1 MYTEDMQGT
10 QQVHATEYAVAQFAQ
25 DLIEQ
30 GVCHLEIVWGN
41 YKEYFAEVPEHLRG
55 RYLRYRKTM
64 LHRQA
69 LAVVLYE
76 ESVFLAHPFSS

>member
-1 MYTEDMQGT
+1 MYTDNMQ
-10 QQVHATEYAVAQFAQ
+10 ATAQLRTAEYTVAQFAQ

-30 GVCHLEIVWGN
+30 GVCSLEIVWGN
-41 YKEYFAEVPEHLRG
+41 HKEYFAEVPPHLRG

-76 ESVFLAHPFSS
+76 ESVFADHPFSS